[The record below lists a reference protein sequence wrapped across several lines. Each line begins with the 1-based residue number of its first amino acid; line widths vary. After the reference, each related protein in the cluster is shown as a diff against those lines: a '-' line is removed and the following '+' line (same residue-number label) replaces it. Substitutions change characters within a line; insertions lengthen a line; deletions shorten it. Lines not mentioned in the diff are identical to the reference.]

1 MTPRQKALIDY
12 HRDLAA
18 FAATKPDDVFVILD
32 LEDREG
38 YAIAKEYDPKSAEK
52 RDIIAEQGC
61 YPAFTLTLPRDQA
74 NKLLDHGWPGAKHI
88 PAAGKDMIPMMV
100 VSDGRCMCLFIRN
113 SSRS

>member
-38 YAIAKEYDPKSAEK
+38 YAIAKEFDPKSAEK
-52 RDIIAEQGC
+52 RDIIAETGSI
-61 YPAFTLTLPRDQA
+61 PAFTLTLSLEDA
-74 NKLLDHGWPGAKHI
+74 NALLAHGWPGAKQI
-88 PAAGKDMIPMMV
+88 PGAAGPEMIPMMV
-100 VSDGRCMCLFIRN
+100 VSDGRCMCLFLGRV
-113 SSRS
+113 